1 MKKFFTILPIFNVI
15 IAFFYMILWNNM
27 DSFENDAGFLITLFV
42 MIILIYGGI
51 AVIGIIAG
59 IIEKTVTAKTLVI
72 KIIVNFI
79 FSFVLIYIVLFYGM
93 RNYGLYDAFKQ
104 SLLLTL
110 ENILGYGITLMVKYK
125 NNR

>member
-27 DSFENDAGFLITLFV
+27 DSFENDAGFVITLFV

-110 ENILGYGITLMVKYK
+110 ENILGYGITLMVKYE

>member
-27 DSFENDAGFLITLFV
+27 DSFENDAGFVITLFV

>member
-27 DSFENDAGFLITLFV
+27 DSFENDAGFVITLFV

-110 ENILGYGITLMVKYK
+110 ENILGYGITLMVKY
-125 NNR
+125 